1 MFKIVLRHTKRVVIA
16 VIGSTVILIGFAFFV
31 LPGPGLLIVIIGL
44 AVLAT
49 EFAWAQG
56 LLYKARENYELAKDK
71 VKAKLDKNNDA

>member
-16 VIGSTVILIGFAFFV
+16 VIGGTVILIGFAFFV
-31 LPGPGLLIVIIGL
+31 LPGPGLLIVIVGL

-56 LLYKARENYELAKDK
+56 LLYKAREYYDQAKNK
-71 VKAKLDKNNDA
+71 IKAKLDENKSF

>member
-16 VIGSTVILIGFAFFV
+16 VVGITVILIGVALMV
-31 LPGPGLLIVIIGL
+31 LPGPGLLIIIVGL

-56 LLYKARENYELAKDK
+56 LLHKAREQYDRAKDK
-71 VKAKLDKNNDA
+71 VKNKLSDKKKS